1 MEEFINL
8 IISNLSEIIITALV
22 ALISYI
28 LTTIGNKVKKVL
40 DDKRISNF
48 AEDTVKC
55 INQAYATL
63 TNEEKFE
70 KAKNDIIEWLSN
82 EGIKI
87 TEAKLKIIIESAVAQ
102 NKGVK

>member
-1 MEEFINL
+1 MGDFINL
-8 IISNLSEIIITALV
+8 VISNLNEVVITALIGI
-22 ALISYI
+22 ISYVI
-28 LTTIGNKVKKVL
+28 TTIGSKIKKVL
-40 DDKRISNF
+40 DDQRVAEF
-48 AEDTVKC
+48 AKDTVKC